1 MLFRS
6 TPSAVVLSS
15 GSNTNY
21 IVTYVVGSLTIARA
35 NQQVLVASAGTTS
48 LTYASPTKETT
59 SLSTSGGDGDG
70 TVSYAVVG
78 GSNAV
83 CSVSGTTLTA
93 EGAGTCQVTATKAQ
107 GTNHLA
113 TTSAPIGI
121 TVNKAAQTVSLD
133 AIADKTYG
141 DGTFSA
147 TTSASSGLT
156 VTLQAGP
163 EIGRAHV

>member
-1 MLFRS
+1 MC
-6 TPSAVVLSS
+6 SS
-15 GSNTNY
+15 D
-21 IVTYVVGSLTIARA
+21 L
-35 NQQVLVASAGTTS
+35 
-48 LTYASPTKETT
+48 ETT

-163 EIGRAHV
+163 ATVCDVPSGHTVRILANGTCTVTAAQSGNTNYLAATEIGRAHV